1 MSSLP
6 DQPPVVFRATV
17 EPAWIDRNGHF
28 NAGYYVVVFDTALMP
43 WLDGFG
49 LTAEYRHRQGVTTFT
64 AENHVTYLRELR
76 QGAPLAIS
84 AQLLGHDRKRIH
96 SFFRMHHATEGFLA
110 ATCEVLS
117 LFVDARA
124 RRVAAMPDEITA
136 RLERTGRDHSVLPR
150 PSQAG
155 RRISIDAAPPA
166 RD

>member
-1 MSSLP
+1 
-6 DQPPVVFRATV
+6 
-17 EPAWIDRNGHF
+17 
-28 NAGYYVVVFDTALMP
+28 
-43 WLDGFG
+43 
-49 LTAEYRHRQGVTTFT
+49 T
-64 AENHVTYLRELR
+64 AENHVAYLRELR
-76 QGAPLAIS
+76 EGAPLAIS

-124 RRVAAMPDEITA
+124 RRVAPMPDDVA
-136 RLERTGRDHSVLPR
+136 ACLERIGREHSALRR

-155 RRISIDAAPPA
+155 RAISIDAAPPA